1 MVGPLINIQIDD
13 DQALGRENYN
23 GPNFWKYMDLL
34 RMYAKEATHK
44 ALFLI
49 TSMARIACECRIQRC
64 HRRAVLEHR
73 TDYQSFGPGGYSD
86 LYEAAK
92 NKFLTEVL
100 KTEPLFT
107 PTHIEFLAGWD
118 LDDKDTYARLTDPSN
133 TLMAMRVDAPERAEG
148 A

>member
-1 MVGPLINIQIDD
+1 
-13 DQALGRENYN
+13 
-23 GPNFWKYMDLL
+23 MDLL
-34 RMYAKEATHK
+34 RMYAKEATHNSPIPYYING
-44 ALFLI
+44 ADMRVNAESNDVTGEPFWN
-49 TSMARIACECRIQRC
+49 TGQ
-64 HRRAVLEHR
+64 
-73 TDYQSFGPGGYSD
+73 DYQSFGPGGYSV

-133 TLMAMRVDAPERAEG
+133 TLWPCV
-148 A
+148 